1 MKFRSV
7 VFFKD
12 HFEEF
17 FCRQKKK
24 VKEKIIWTL
33 SLIEEQ
39 EVVPEKYLKH
49 LEGTSGLYEVRVQ
62 SGREIFRLFA
72 FFDKDRLVVVLN
84 GFQKKSDKTPKNEIA
99 KALKIKDEYE
109 NGE

>member
-1 MKFRSV
+1 MKFRKI
-7 VFFKD
+7 VFFNNY
-12 HFEEF
+12 FEDF

-24 VKEKIIWTL
+24 VREKIIWTL

-49 LEGTSGLYEVRVQ
+49 VEGTSGPYEVRVQ

-72 FFDKDRLVVVLN
+72 FFDKDKLVVVMN
-84 GFQKKSDKTPKNEIA
+84 GFQKKSEKTPKKEIL

-109 NGE
+109 NER